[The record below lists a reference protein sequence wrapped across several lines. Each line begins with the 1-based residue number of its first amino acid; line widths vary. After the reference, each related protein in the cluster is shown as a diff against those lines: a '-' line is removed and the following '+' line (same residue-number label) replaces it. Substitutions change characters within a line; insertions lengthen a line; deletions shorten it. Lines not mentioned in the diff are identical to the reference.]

1 MTTPLQI
8 LHKGVKLLDHLG
20 PPVSLNCLPGM
31 APSLRATDNLYVD
44 FLATIVED
52 TKGLAA
58 LDQVAEMEEL
68 ISGHDEALKQFTLK
82 TMSTTDSA
90 RSNMESI
97 KKKFANERNTWRL
110 LGKLYHDRLTP
121 GGQSEE
127 EGLVTSSI
135 CSGFIINFDL
145 FAIFLQFKM
154 FLNLLIFFII
164 GLDISIFFKESC
176 ILFKRG
182 WSLLP
187 LTSYLSFTSY
197 NP

>member
-1 MTTPLQI
+1 
-8 LHKGVKLLDHLG
+8 
-20 PPVSLNCLPGM
+20 M

-52 TKGLAA
+52 TTGLAA

-127 EGLVTSSI
+127 EGLATSSI
-135 CSGFIINFDL
+135 CSVYFSLNIIHLPGGQINDPSSRKIL
-145 FAIFLQFKM
+145 FTLSQFARVIFTIFLV
-154 FLNLLIFFII
+154 FLKRFSFFFYCGLIFTF
-164 GLDISIFFKESC
+164 
-176 ILFKRG
+176 
-182 WSLLP
+182 
-187 LTSYLSFTSY
+187 
-197 NP
+197 

>member
-1 MTTPLQI
+1 
-8 LHKGVKLLDHLG
+8 
-20 PPVSLNCLPGM
+20 M

-52 TKGLAA
+52 TTGLAA

-97 KKKFANERNTWRL
+97 KKKFANERNPWRL

-127 EGLVTSSI
+127 EGLATSSI
-135 CSGFIINFDL
+135 CSVYP
-145 FAIFLQFKM
+145 
-154 FLNLLIFFII
+154 
-164 GLDISIFFKESC
+164 S
-176 ILFKRG
+176 
-182 WSLLP
+182 
-187 LTSYLSFTSY
+187 
-197 NP
+197 